1 MRKYKSHSNVK
12 RKDKPFGSYA
22 LTIQFPNNQ
31 KSQRLKM
38 NLKTIPPRDPL
49 SRIHTEIKEIEKII
63 KNTESSNNKLS
74 TILIKRENIKIAKE
88 SLVVAL
94 RKELNHH
101 ILLNNKLLEF
111 KKYADKVTNKYKK
124 NRDGILKYKKHLRND
139 LSEFVKLLENYDS
152 QEKAYIKENENLHK
166 TNQTIINNKKQ
177 YQKELLEKIKKLDR
191 DTNKQNDDI
200 DELRNVLREFR
211 NYNNNYMNGIDK
223 NESENDYRYQKLLK
237 AYKRVENEYIYYYN
251 LEMEKR
257 KNELDA
263 ENSLYKEEENDAN
276 MKLMESEVKAQ
287 FLQNIIQSIK
297 LQLEEIEEQKKNCM
311 NDEESIRFLG
321 KNGAIKYK
329 KKMEENNNKTKTEL
343 GYLVNKNN
351 FTINSY

>member
-88 SLVVAL
+88 SLVAAL

-152 QEKAYIKENENLHK
+152 QEKAY
-166 TNQTIINNKKQ
+166 QT
-177 YQKELLEKIKKLDR
+177 KI
-191 DTNKQNDDI
+191 
-200 DELRNVLREFR
+200 
-211 NYNNNYMNGIDK
+211 
-223 NESENDYRYQKLLK
+223 
-237 AYKRVENEYIYYYN
+237 
-251 LEMEKR
+251 
-257 KNELDA
+257 
-263 ENSLYKEEENDAN
+263 
-276 MKLMESEVKAQ
+276 
-287 FLQNIIQSIK
+287 
-297 LQLEEIEEQKKNCM
+297 
-311 NDEESIRFLG
+311 
-321 KNGAIKYK
+321 
-329 KKMEENNNKTKTEL
+329 
-343 GYLVNKNN
+343 
-351 FTINSY
+351 